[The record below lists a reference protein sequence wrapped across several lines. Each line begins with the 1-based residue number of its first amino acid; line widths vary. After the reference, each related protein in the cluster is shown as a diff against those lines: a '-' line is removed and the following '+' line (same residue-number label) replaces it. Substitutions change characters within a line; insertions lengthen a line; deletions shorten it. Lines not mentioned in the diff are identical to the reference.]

1 MKPELD
7 EFHYHE
13 MLDRI
18 HMITSIIDDHLH
30 QHPVGKL
37 EPKVKDLI
45 EIAQENLLEA
55 YQLVGNISYEKFDG
69 IDTRSEKKK

>member
-18 HMITSIIDDHLH
+18 HMITCIIDDHLH

-37 EPKVKDLI
+37 EHKVKDLI
-45 EIAQENLLEA
+45 EIAQTNLLEA
-55 YQLVGNISYEKFDG
+55 YQLVGHISQEKFDG
-69 IDTRSEKKK
+69 IDTRSKKEK